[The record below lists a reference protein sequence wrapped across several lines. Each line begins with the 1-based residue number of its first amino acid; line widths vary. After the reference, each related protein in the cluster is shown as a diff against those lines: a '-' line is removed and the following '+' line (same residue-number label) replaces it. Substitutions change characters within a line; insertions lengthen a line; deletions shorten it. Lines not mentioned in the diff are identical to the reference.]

1 MFYFRLNRIKVFDNY
16 VQKAISKRDR
26 ADVEILSFINSESSL
41 LPQLK
46 CLTSAKTHAKQKDIV
61 SSAVD
66 TAINARVLTPV
77 ENVRDHHEL
86 LFGDTGYVLFQAD
99 AIPECLHWQMVVVG
113 SKAKLRDKANMA
125 QDVIKGKDFDPFV
138 KNLALL
144 AGSAANPIA
153 AASLE
158 IGKFITG
165 IVLQAYAN
173 KRDDML
179 GLVYQSWNR
188 REHYLHG
195 ERKKDDQPDLTGNV
209 IYDYSI
215 FGFDNRNA

>member
-1 MFYFRLNRIKVFDNY
+1 MFYFRLNRIKVFNNY
-16 VQKAISKRDR
+16 VQKAISKKDKT
-26 ADVEILSFINSESSL
+26 DVEILSFINSESSL

-46 CLTSAKTHAKQKDIV
+46 GLTAAKTHAKQKDIV
-61 SSAVD
+61 SAAVGA
-66 TAINARVLTPV
+66 AINTRVLTPV

-99 AIPECLHWQMVVVG
+99 AIPDCLHWQMVVVG
-113 SKAKLRDKANMA
+113 SKAKIRDKASMV
-125 QDVIKGKDFDPFV
+125 QDVVKGKDFDPFV
-138 KNLALL
+138 KNVALL

-153 AASLE
+153 AASME

-165 IVLQAYAN
+165 VVLQAYIN

-195 ERKKDDQPDLTGNV
+195 ERKKDDQPDLTGN
-209 IYDYSI
+209 IRYDYSI
-215 FGFDNRNA
+215 FGFNTKEA